1 MTGDIME
8 ARLETEAR
16 RRDLERQEKPQAL
29 SEEDK
34 NSGFVQVYEK
44 GWRRLQ
50 TLIQVSP
57 AAAKI
62 YAFLAEHIDG
72 STGSVVVSQTVL
84 AEQLGVSEITVR
96 RQTKFL
102 EDQGA
107 LIRIRVGSGV
117 YAYAL
122 DPSEV
127 WRSWNSKKDLAAFT
141 TRTLV
146 RKSDRQNAT
155 IRRKLSVMIK
165 EARGEPELPLLDE
178 QE

>member
-1 MTGDIME
+1 MTLE

-16 RRDLERQEKPQAL
+16 KRDLERPQEL
-29 SEEDK
+29 TEDDK
-34 NSGFVQVYEK
+34 NRGFVQVYEK

-50 TLIQVSP
+50 ALIQTSP

-72 STGSVVVSQTVL
+72 ATGSVVVSQTVL
-84 AEQLGVSEITVR
+84 AESLGVAEITVR
-96 RQTKFL
+96 RQTKYL
-102 EDQGA
+102 EDVGA

-122 DPSEV
+122 DPTEV
-127 WRSWNSKKDLAAFT
+127 WRSWNTKKDLAAFT

-146 RKSDRQNAT
+146 KKSDRQNAT
-155 IRRKLSVMIK
+155 IKRKLSVMIK
-165 EARGEPELPLLDE
+165 EARGEPELPLLE
-178 QE
+178 QEDEG